1 MGVVVSMLGMYFS
14 VQFDLPTGAA
24 IVCTFGLVL
33 AAMAAVRPLFVRLRA
48 SGNAKFKM
56 QNAKFKHEMTSQR

>member
-1 MGVVVSMLGMYFS
+1 

-33 AAMAAVRPLFVRLRA
+33 AVMAAFRPLLVRA
-48 SGNAKFKM
+48 GQA
-56 QNAKFKHEMTSQR
+56 A

>member
-1 MGVVVSMLGMYFS
+1 MYFS

-33 AAMAAVRPLFVRLRA
+33 AVMAAVRPLFRRSALA
-48 SGNAKFKM
+48 G
-56 QNAKFKHEMTSQR
+56 